1 VDASR
6 SLGLLETLNIKGI
19 PTFMFY
25 KNGQLMETMTGSHL
39 KKEHIRLKTEELRQW
54 QTT

>member
-25 KNGQLMETMTGSHL
+25 KDGQLMETMTGSHL
-39 KKEHIRLKTEELRQW
+39 KKEHIRAKTEELLQW
-54 QTT
+54 ISA